1 MFIIF
6 RMSDSNQSSTPVTPL
21 SDPLSLRKAV
31 TNIPLVKPQQ
41 VAAPPVP
48 KPATT
53 SESQQAAT
61 SDKATRK
68 ISRPSNEQKLIADLR
83 LNNASMHRQIG
94 LMISNFNQISNML
107 ITKTMRIRATVRL
120 SSDIYRQ
127 LHLYNQ
133 VKTLMNGDKATIEE
147 IQATLT
153 PLINLW
159 SVATTEEDFMPYKTN
174 SITEN
179 PKLPRARPLFSLAN
193 ILKYLAPKENSYS
206 IKPELQHLVHQYCT
220 QVHADCQS
228 FPHLRIHHS
237 YPTVWQSY
245 LAISATVLVFNMNKS
260 KPVRYFAPF
269 VTPASVI
276 DYDNKE
282 LYIAAVQKNHKDLDM
297 DSPPPPI
304 RSSEEYII
312 NPKKKKKTHHP
323 SAEPAGNRRF

>member
-1 MFIIF
+1 
-6 RMSDSNQSSTPVTPL
+6 
-21 SDPLSLRKAV
+21 
-31 TNIPLVKPQQ
+31 
-41 VAAPPVP
+41 
-48 KPATT
+48 
-53 SESQQAAT
+53 
-61 SDKATRK
+61 
-68 ISRPSNEQKLIADLR
+68 
-83 LNNASMHRQIG
+83 MHRQIG

-312 NPKKKKKTHHP
+312 NPKKNKKTHLP

>member
-1 MFIIF
+1 MT
-6 RMSDSNQSSTPVTPL
+6 DSNQSSTPVTPL
-21 SDPLSLRKAV
+21 SDPLSLWKAV
-31 TNIPLVKPQQ
+31 TNTPLVKLQQ

-48 KPATT
+48 KPATS
-53 SESQQAAT
+53 SESQKAAK

-68 ISRPSNEQKLIADLR
+68 VSRPSNEQKLIADLR

-133 VKTLMNGDKATIEE
+133 VKTLMHGDKATIDE
-147 IQATLT
+147 IQAILT

-159 SVATTEEDFMPYKTN
+159 SVATTEEDFLAHKTN
-174 SITEN
+174 CFTEN
-179 PKLPRARPLFSLAN
+179 SKLPRARPLFSLAN
-193 ILKYLAPKENSYS
+193 ILSMLAPKDNSYS
-206 IKPELQHLVHQYCT
+206 VKPELQHLVHQYCT
-220 QVHADCQS
+220 EVHADCQS
-228 FPHLRIHHS
+228 FPHLRVHHS
-237 YPTVWQSY
+237 YPTVWQAY
-245 LAISATVLVFNMNKS
+245 LATSATVLVFNMNKS
-260 KPVRYFAPF
+260 KPVRYFPPFAAPS
-269 VTPASVI
+269 SVI
-276 DYDNKE
+276 DYENKE
-282 LYIAAVQKNHKDLDM
+282 LYIAAVQKNLKDLDM
-297 DSPPPPI
+297 DSPPPPV